1 MSPRQTWVRSAKE
14 IFVIRRLLVRGQEK
28 PGELTAAG
36 EIWGRVARNWGTVPR
51 NWGRAAQ
58 FWGRVPRFRGRVPQD
73 GGDVPQFWGG
83 VPRFGGSVPRKRG
96 SLPSFRGG
104 VPRFGGSLAQ
114 FGAAVPRAFQIPRPI
129 RSRFR
134 KAAIWRAS
142 WTVSRSS
149 SHAC

>member
-36 EIWGRVARNWGTVPR
+36 EIWGRVALNWGTVPR

-58 FWGRVPRFRGRVPQD
+58 FWGRVLRFRGRVPQD
-73 GGDVPQFWGG
+73 GGDVA
-83 VPRFGGSVPRKRG
+83 R
-96 SLPSFRGG
+96 FRGG
-104 VPRFGGSLAQ
+104 VPLFWGSLAQ